1 MCHVIERVKGLA
13 AMISKR
19 SIGLSVLW
27 WILAAMEVGAF
38 SAAPSLAT
46 KTDHGFVFTSL
57 GHGVHF
63 AVTAAITAGL
73 TMLFFRKAERGPA
86 RALEFAV
93 LLVLV
98 GLGLEAAI
106 TVPAFIHD
114 YAAFFGRWTV
124 WATYGLTMLVATAV
138 GLMQPAPKKELTT
151 SIA

>member
-1 MCHVIERVKGLA
+1 
-13 AMISKR
+13 MISKR
-19 SIGLSVLW
+19 SLGLSVLW
-27 WILAAMEVGAF
+27 WVLAAMEVGAF
-38 SAAPSLAT
+38 SAAPALAT

-63 AVTAAITAGL
+63 AVTSVITAGL
-73 TMLFFRKAERGPA
+73 TLLYFRKAERGVA

-114 YAAFFGRWTV
+114 YAAFFSRWTV
-124 WATYGLTMLVATAV
+124 WATYGLTMLVATLV
-138 GLMQPAPKKELTT
+138 GLLHGPAKPKLAPQPA
-151 SIA
+151 